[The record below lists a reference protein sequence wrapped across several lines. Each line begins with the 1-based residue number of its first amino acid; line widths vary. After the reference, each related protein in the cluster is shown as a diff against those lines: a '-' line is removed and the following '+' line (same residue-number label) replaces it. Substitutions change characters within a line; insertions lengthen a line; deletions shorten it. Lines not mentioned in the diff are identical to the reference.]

1 MKRSKSN
8 IFCIIG
14 GVVCAVCVFLFMN
27 SVQANAKA
35 AELKV
40 LEKYGSDITT
50 ALVATRDIL
59 PGEEIN
65 SSNCE
70 EREWASALL
79 VQGALTS
86 LDDCKGGCA
95 GSPIYTGEVI
105 STQRLNDATASIEV
119 PAGMCAISVGI
130 KDVNA
135 LGGHVLPGDTVDVYA
150 SGASG
155 TSVISKN
162 TLVLATNTGVSTDAS
177 KNSGKIEWVL
187 LSVLPESVEEI
198 ITASEKTEIH
208 LTLQAKNQ
216 EEGQ

>member
-14 GVVCAVCVFLFMN
+14 GAVCALCVLLFMN
-27 SVQANAKA
+27 SVQASAKE

-50 ALVATRDIL
+50 ALVATKDIL

-65 SSNCE
+65 ANNCE

-79 VQGALTS
+79 VRGALTS
-86 LDDCKGGCA
+86 LEECKGGCA
-95 GSPIYTGEVI
+95 GSPIYAGEVI
-105 STQRLNDATASIEV
+105 STQRLNDTTASIEV
-119 PAGMCAISVGI
+119 PSGMCAISVGL

-135 LGGHVLPGDTVDVYA
+135 LGGHVLPGDSVDVYA

-155 TSVISKN
+155 TSAISKD

-177 KNSGKIEWVL
+177 KTSGKIEWVL
-187 LSVLPESVEEI
+187 LSVKPESVEEI
-198 ITASEKTEIH
+198 ITASEKMEIH
-208 LTLQAKNQ
+208 LTLQGKSQ
-216 EEGQ
+216 EVQQ